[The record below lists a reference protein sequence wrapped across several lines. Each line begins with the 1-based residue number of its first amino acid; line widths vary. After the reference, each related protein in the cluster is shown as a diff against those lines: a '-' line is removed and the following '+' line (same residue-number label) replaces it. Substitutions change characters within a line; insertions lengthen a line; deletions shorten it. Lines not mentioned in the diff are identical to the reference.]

1 MMHMRPES
9 TPPPAPGPGPG
20 PGPGQLPTTTTLSS
34 LDAAATHRHVRIPTK
49 NEMLAR
55 TRMYLH
61 LDPDLAKPSSSCAG
75 TDTSTAL
82 TRPGLDSTRP

>member
-20 PGPGQLPTTTTLSS
+20 PGPGQLPTTTTMYT

-55 TRMYLH
+55 TPMYLH
-61 LDPDLAKPSSSCAG
+61 LDPDLAKPSP
-75 TDTSTAL
+75 
-82 TRPGLDSTRP
+82 RPGLDSTLT